1 MCKTNCICKF
11 SSGLSP
17 KGQGFLSA
25 SSESLVLSDSLLF
38 NTGNG
43 LLTIYIKT
51 KQNKETTVQMAV
63 YITAKTQKLEAT
75 LSSVWSKKS
84 GRKILAFSIIFS
96 CFSGGQHLIYT
107 CNDPGGRLHKLLW
120 FSL

>member
-1 MCKTNCICKF
+1 MCKTNRICKF

-17 KGQGFLSA
+17 KRQGFLSA

-51 KQNKETTVQMAV
+51 KQNKKTTVQMAV

-75 LSSVWSKKS
+75 LSSV
-84 GRKILAFSIIFS
+84 
-96 CFSGGQHLIYT
+96 
-107 CNDPGGRLHKLLW
+107 
-120 FSL
+120 